1 MPALIATLLAIAITL
16 PGLRWAGY
24 GWREAASILAG
35 AMIGAGGL
43 WFAMTLACA
52 L

>member
-1 MPALIATLLAIAITL
+1 MSAVIPTLLAITL
-16 PGLRWAGY
+16 ALSGLRWAGY